1 MLRGS
6 LRRER
11 RYFDDDD
18 ANPMEG
24 AINIV
29 DAMLVFACG
38 LMLSLVIYWNVDIQ
52 NREFVPMDQGQQVSE
67 IEEDSISNEIRESI
81 DGTGQYQ
88 RMGTVYVD
96 PATGRMYLASE
107 SGGTD
112 TSGTPDAGN
121 ADGGQEP
128 EGADAGTQETTEQ

>member
-6 LRRER
+6 LRSGRS
-11 RYFDDDD
+11 YFDEDD

-24 AINIV
+24 AVNIV

-52 NREFVPMDQGQQVSE
+52 NREFVPMEQGQQVSE
-67 IEEDSISNEIRESI
+67 MEDGSISDEIKESI

-96 PATGRMYLASE
+96 PVSGKMYLA
-107 SGGTD
+107 T
-112 TSGTPDAGN
+112 DAGG
-121 ADGGQEP
+121 AASPGAVGTREAAGQ
-128 EGADAGTQETTEQ
+128 